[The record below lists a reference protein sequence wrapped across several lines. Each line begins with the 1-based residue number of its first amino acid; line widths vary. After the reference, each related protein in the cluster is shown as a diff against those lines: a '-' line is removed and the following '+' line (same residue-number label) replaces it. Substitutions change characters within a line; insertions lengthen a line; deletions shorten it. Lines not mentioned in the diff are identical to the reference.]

1 MTLRFIDGLPVL
13 GYREVEDRT
22 LAFAW
27 QWHEPTLRVTFTE
40 HAPPLLGHVT
50 HLDGLPRLAAAPDNL
65 SWLNQDEPTRTAAI
79 INHAIDLWRRKESIF
94 RDCNG

>member
-1 MTLRFIDGLPVL
+1 MTLRFADGLPVL

-40 HAPPLLGHVT
+40 HTPPLLGHVSN
-50 HLDGLPRLAAAPDNL
+50 LDGLPRLAAAPDNL
-65 SWLNQDEPTRTAAI
+65 AWLDQARTRALVD
-79 INHAIDLWRRKESIF
+79 HAIDLWRRKERVF
-94 RDCNG
+94 NDCDG